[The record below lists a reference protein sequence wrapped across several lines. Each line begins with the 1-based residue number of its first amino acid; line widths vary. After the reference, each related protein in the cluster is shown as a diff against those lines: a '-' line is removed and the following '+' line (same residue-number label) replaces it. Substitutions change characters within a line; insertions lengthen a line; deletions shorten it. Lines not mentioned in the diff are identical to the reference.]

1 MCRTTGLLAEGEI
14 ALPWR
19 ENGAHVRLLVF
30 GQAVEVKAIM
40 RTVIPLAA
48 KPHSRALGLLLLI
61 LCAPAAAQD
70 SGAGQQNR
78 RTTPDSVLQDEYNAI
93 MVPSSWADSLY
104 LEAQVAMAKQ
114 DWIHAVITL
123 EKLQLVRPN
132 YLNAADQLMQA
143 RANLN
148 TVELSR
154 VGPISTRAGRLMAYL
169 LPVLSVGLIVL
180 IGLLPTSRARF
191 ELMRGNISAAAR
203 IYERM
208 LKRSPHRL
216 RLYSSLA
223 DIYLMQERRDEQAL
237 QLYKTILQLNPAFKH
252 IQRITEIVTEHY
264 LRRGQSDDETIQ
276 WLEETL
282 SREKRKFISA
292 RTESEAQAGGT
303 GSGETANN
311 G

>member
-1 MCRTTGLLAEGEI
+1 M
-14 ALPWR
+14 P
-19 ENGAHVRLLVF
+19 
-30 GQAVEVKAIM
+30 
-40 RTVIPLAA
+40 TVMSFPA
-48 KPHSRALGLLLLI
+48 KLRCRALGLLLII
-61 LCAPAAAQD
+61 LWSAAAAQN
-70 SGAGQQNR
+70 SGAGQQNNL
-78 RTTPDSVLQDEYNAI
+78 TPPDSMFEEEYNAI
-93 MVPSSWADSLY
+93 LVPPTWADSLY

-132 YLNAADQLMQA
+132 YLNAADQLVQA

-154 VGPISTRAGRLMAYL
+154 VSTISTRAGRLMAYL
-169 LPVLSVGLIVL
+169 LPLLSVGLIVL

-252 IQRITEIVTEHY
+252 SQRITEIVTEHY
-264 LRRGQSDDETIQ
+264 LARGHSDDEAIQ

-282 SREKRKFISA
+282 AREKRKLISA
-292 RTESEAQAGGT
+292 QGRGDAQAGGT
-303 GSGETANN
+303 GGSQ
-311 G
+311 

>member
-1 MCRTTGLLAEGEI
+1 M
-14 ALPWR
+14 P
-19 ENGAHVRLLVF
+19 
-30 GQAVEVKAIM
+30 
-40 RTVIPLAA
+40 TVMPFAA
-48 KPHSRALGLLLLI
+48 KPRGRALGFLLII
-61 LCAPAAAQD
+61 LCATAAAQD
-70 SGAGQQNR
+70 SGARQQNR
-78 RTTPDSVLQDEYNAI
+78 RTPPDSVLQDEYNAI

-132 YLNAADQLMQA
+132 YLNAADQLVQA

-252 IQRITEIVTEHY
+252 NQRITEIVTEHY
-264 LRRGQSDDETIQ
+264 LTRGQSDDEAIQ

-282 SREKRKFISA
+282 AREKRKLLSA
-292 RTESEAQAGGT
+292 RTEGDAQAGGT
-303 GSGETANN
+303 GGAETAAND
-311 G
+311 